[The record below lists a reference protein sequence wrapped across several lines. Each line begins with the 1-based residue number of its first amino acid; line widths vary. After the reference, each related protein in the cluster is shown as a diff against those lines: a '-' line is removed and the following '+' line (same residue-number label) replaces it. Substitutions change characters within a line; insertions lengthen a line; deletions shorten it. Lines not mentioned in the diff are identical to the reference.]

1 MLGTRPQRVGVFL
14 LRWPQHHAARST
26 CAASSNVRSSPFGA
40 DMVCKSRNSFADALF
55 TQGLMALLAGMLA
68 AHQDIAKRAE
78 RSDGVDSEL
87 VRALGVAGVVEDD
100 E

>member
-1 MLGTRPQRVGVFL
+1 MKLTAMR
-14 LRWPQHHAARST
+14 
-26 CAASSNVRSSPFGA
+26 
-40 DMVCKSRNSFADALF
+40 ADALPSEGRHMPV
-55 TQGLMALLAGMLA
+55 TGPEDMLAGMLA

-87 VRALGVAGVVEDD
+87 VRALGVSGVVEDD